1 MSRNEPPGAG
11 ASPET
16 VALDQWRGL
25 ALLFVVIAH
34 TFHETRKMDGL
45 GRVGVNLFFFISG
58 ILVFRSLAGSRAG
71 APGATIRS
79 FWYRRLRRLYPALLA
94 YVLVLVPAAYWLQN
108 LPGLPH
114 CSDFVSTLKAAPLAL
129 LYCINFKQG
138 VPMCLGH
145 LWSLACEMQFYFVA
159 PLIFFLPGTGARRR
173 TLVYGVILFSLM
185 ALGIAEPLFQSDPM
199 SMQRY
204 YFQFA
209 VWPMMAGF
217 FCECHRGWLTRW
229 PEKWCRFAYRA
240 GLAVCT
246 LGLPLMFLGTKMKL
260 PVIALGALLLV
271 PCLLSYGRGWPFPA
285 AFGRGFRWLGERT
298 YSIYLW
304 QQPLTICFFLPVA
317 WWPAG
322 ALASIFVGALWFRWF
337 ERPFLSMS
345 RKKNILAA

>member
-217 FCECHRGWLTRW
+217 FCECHRGW
-229 PEKWCRFAYRA
+229 
-240 GLAVCT
+240 
-246 LGLPLMFLGTKMKL
+246 
-260 PVIALGALLLV
+260 
-271 PCLLSYGRGWPFPA
+271 PFPA